1 MIAIGRS
8 QYYGMEH
15 GPVNAAYQAAE
26 AHYTARNLE
35 SRRIYNEAVKH
46 LPGGN
51 TRTVLYYDPFP
62 LATVRAEGAR
72 LFDADGHEYVDLLGE
87 YTAGLY
93 GHSEPAIMA
102 AILEALQ
109 SGLNFGSHHANEA
122 ALARLIKLRFPSIDL
137 VRFTNSGTEAT
148 LMALAAARVYTR
160 KNRIL
165 VFEGGY
171 HGGAFSF
178 AHGDSPV
185 NAPYKYLVARYNS
198 VESVDAVLSDP
209 TNAQDLA
216 AIIVEP
222 MLGSG
227 GGIPG
232 KRLFLDHLRKTANTL
247 GAVLIFDEVMTSRLH
262 SGGGLQSHLDIRP
275 DMTTLG
281 KYIGGG
287 MSFGAFGGTEDI
299 MSLFDP
305 RTGKIA
311 HAGTFNNNV
320 LTMAAG
326 RAGLEK
332 IFTPDAA
339 LKLNARGEALRQRL
353 NQIATGSLL
362 KVSGCQSIMVI
373 HFTLTPEEHITCP
386 QDIAD
391 DDKALSDLLHLYLL
405 EHGYYIARR
414 GFIALSLAVTDT
426 DLDGFVKTIQEFL
439 TQHQSLVTIREKA
452 QL

>member
-1 MIAIGRS
+1 
-8 QYYGMEH
+8 
-15 GPVNAAYQAAE
+15 
-26 AHYTARNLE
+26 
-35 SRRIYNEAVKH
+35 
-46 LPGGN
+46 
-51 TRTVLYYDPFP
+51 
-62 LATVRAEGAR
+62 
-72 LFDADGHEYVDLLGE
+72 
-87 YTAGLY
+87 
-93 GHSEPAIMA
+93 
-102 AILEALQ
+102 
-109 SGLNFGSHHANEA
+109 
-122 ALARLIKLRFPSIDL
+122 
-137 VRFTNSGTEAT
+137 
-148 LMALAAARVYTR
+148 
-160 KNRIL
+160 
-165 VFEGGY
+165 
-171 HGGAFSF
+171 
-178 AHGDSPV
+178 
-185 NAPYKYLVARYNS
+185 
-198 VESVDAVLSDP
+198 
-209 TNAQDLA
+209 
-216 AIIVEP
+216 
-222 MLGSG
+222 
-227 GGIPG
+227 
-232 KRLFLDHLRKTANTL
+232 
-247 GAVLIFDEVMTSRLH
+247 
-262 SGGGLQSHLDIRP
+262 
-275 DMTTLG
+275 
-281 KYIGGG
+281 

-362 KVSGCQSIMVI
+362 KVSGCQSIM
-373 HFTLTPEEHITCP
+373 
-386 QDIAD
+386 DIAD